1 MKFVKIEGSNVPRW
15 VNFSA
20 VRFLWIE
27 EYDEDF
33 CERYD
38 AEERFYVM
46 AEHDIYLRG
55 FKTYA
60 EAEAYL
66 NELIEELRQEG

>member
-1 MKFVKIEGSNVPRW
+1 MKFLKIEGSNVPRW

-27 EYDEDF
+27 ELDEDF
-33 CERYD
+33 CERCD
-38 AEERFYVM
+38 TEERFCVM

-55 FKTYA
+55 FKTYD
-60 EAEAYL
+60 EAQTYL
-66 NELIEELRQEG
+66 DKLIEELKND